1 MIETSNP
8 EIDVNKLMEQVQAEA
23 ARSSSNGQAP
33 APAQAIART
42 RTRRSALPALPK
54 PAAPLSVVFSR
65 PIDPKKLRTEE
76 KLENARGMITVS
88 SAIPKLFRGLF
99 RRQGGFNRA
108 ILDTVASLT
117 KNNLQLNKRVQEL
130 TAVAE
135 QQSQWLRTL
144 AGHRQTEAAWMQA
157 AQGLVS
163 QQQAQLDSQQAQIDA
178 QQGRL
183 PAQLEQHG
191 AHLRNLQVEVDRQKD
206 HSTGARAELDRNA
219 EKLRDLQEQMD
230 RSGTH
235 LRNLQGEIA
244 LRAQHLHESQ
254 QMLIRLEERQVN
266 DAIYIKGQLAQHGA
280 LLQQWH
286 DAARALP
293 GADAASPPNPT
304 IAALNEQRLDTFYLS
319 FENRFRGERAQ
330 IKEKVR
336 PYLSI
341 LGEAAAGASGRPIL
355 DVGCGRGE
363 WLELLKENGLEAS
376 GLDLNTAM
384 IAQCRERGLSATHG
398 DVIEYLR
405 TLQDATLGAVTGF
418 HIIEHLP
425 LEVLID
431 LVAETQRVLLPG
443 GIALFESPNCKNLMV
458 GACNFNVDPTHRN
471 PVFPE
476 TAAFIFETYGFE
488 QVRLEYLSPVDTANM
503 PGSNE
508 IPQPLH
514 HLLYGPQDFAVIGR
528 KPGPR

>member
-8 EIDVNKLMEQVQAEA
+8 EIDVNKLLEQVRAEA
-23 ARSSSNGQAP
+23 ARGAASGPASAP
-33 APAQAIART
+33 AAAPKPRV
-42 RTRRSALPALPK
+42 RRSTLPALPK
-54 PAAPLSVVFSR
+54 PPAAPTVAFSR
-65 PIDPKKLRTEE
+65 PIDPQKIRSEE

-88 SAIPKLFRGLF
+88 SAIPKLFRGFF

-108 ILDTVASLT
+108 ILDAVASLA
-117 KNNLQLNKRVQEL
+117 KNTLQLNKRVQEL
-130 TAVAE
+130 TAAAE
-135 QQSQWLRTL
+135 QQNQWARTL

-157 AQGLVS
+157 AQGIIS
-163 QQQAQLDSQQAQIDA
+163 QLQTQLDAS
-178 QQGRL
+178 
-183 PAQLEQHG
+183 PLEQHG

-206 HSTGARAELDRNA
+206 QANGVRAELDRNT

-266 DAIYIKGQLAQHGA
+266 DAIYIKGELSRHGA
-280 LLQQWH
+280 LLQQRN
-286 DAARALP
+286 DAGRAEANTTSPL
-293 GADAASPPNPT
+293 DRAA
-304 IAALNEQRLDTFYLS
+304 IAELDEQRLDTFYLS

-330 IKEKVR
+330 IKERVR
-336 PYLSI
+336 PYLP
-341 LGEAAAGASGRPIL
+341 LLHEAEAGASGRPIL

-384 IAQCRERGLSATHG
+384 IAQCRERGLSVTHG
-398 DVIEYLR
+398 DVIAYLR
-405 TLQDATLGAVTGF
+405 RLTDATLGAVTGF

-431 LVAETQRVLLPG
+431 LIAETQRVLLPG
-443 GIALFESPNCKNLMV
+443 GIAIFESPNCKNLMV

-476 TAAFIFETYGFE
+476 TAAFIFETQGFADVE
-488 QVRLEYLSPVDTANM
+488 LKYLSPVDTTHVA
-503 PGSNE
+503 GSAE
-508 IPQPLH
+508 LPAVLQD
-514 HLLYGPQDFAVIGR
+514 LLYGPQDFAVIGR